1 MARANVKLVEANLV
15 AHIEETIPDFHA
27 ARLASLGRLKL
38 RDLVRSKNPYLF
50 RAKNLLI
57 AGDLVQGFMAA
68 HLSSQEEGIFGTFLE
83 KLAVFVATTLWKGQ
97 KSPAEG
103 VDLDLS
109 IRGQRYLIA
118 IKSGP
123 DWGNSSQ
130 IARMR
135 DNFRRARQVLR
146 TNAAAKPLICVN
158 GCCYGR
164 VANED
169 KGDYVKL
176 AGQSFWAFLSGDQ
189 QLYRKIIEPIG
200 YRARERNQEF
210 AVEYSKALN
219 KFTEQFIADFCKTDG
234 SIDWDKLL
242 EFNSGKSS
250 RSASPRDAAPAGDW
264 PSS

>member
-1 MARANVKLVEANLV
+1 MPRASAKLADRELF
-15 AHIEETIPDFHA
+15 AHIEATIPDFHA
-27 ARLASLGRLKL
+27 ARLASLGKLKL

-57 AGDLVQGFMAA
+57 ASDLVRGFMSA

-83 KLAVFVATTLWKGQ
+83 KLAVFVATKLWGGQ

-103 VDLDLS
+103 VDLDVT
-109 IRGQRYLIA
+109 IRRQRYLIT

-176 AGQSFWAFLSGDQ
+176 AGQAFWQFLSGDTD
-189 QLYRKIIEPIG
+189 LYRRIVEPIG
-200 YRARERNQEF
+200 YRAKERNQEF
-210 AVEYSKALN
+210 ATEYAKVLN
-219 KFTEQFIADFCKTDG
+219 RFTEQFIADFCRPDG
-234 SIDWDKLL
+234 AINWDKLL
-242 EFNSGKSS
+242 EFNSG
-250 RSASPRDAAPAGDW
+250 RPR
-264 PSS
+264 

>member
-1 MARANVKLVEANLV
+1 M
-15 AHIEETIPDFHA
+15 
-27 ARLASLGRLKL
+27 S
-38 RDLVRSKNPYLF
+38 
-50 RAKNLLI
+50 
-57 AGDLVQGFMAA
+57 A

-83 KLAVFVATTLWKGQ
+83 KLAVFVATKLWGGQ

-103 VDLDLS
+103 VDLDVT
-109 IRGQRYLIA
+109 IRRQRYLIT

-176 AGQSFWAFLSGDQ
+176 AGQAFWQFLSGDTD
-189 QLYRKIIEPIG
+189 LYRRIVEPIG
-200 YRARERNQEF
+200 YRAKERNQEF
-210 AVEYSKALN
+210 ATEYAKVLN
-219 KFTEQFIADFCKTDG
+219 RFTEQFIADFCRPDG
-234 SIDWDKLL
+234 AINWDKLL
-242 EFNSGKSS
+242 EFNSG
-250 RSASPRDAAPAGDW
+250 RPR
-264 PSS
+264 